1 MAENPSLELANWG
14 VPVPSS
20 RGDRSECS
28 RRRGVERLN
37 SLREIFL
44 EYRRHHLLQPER
56 VGDPS
61 ALTLDRRKSGL
72 RRLMS

>member
-28 RRRGVERLN
+28 RRSIVERQN

-44 EYRRHHLLQPER
+44 EYRRHTCSNRARRRPLG
-56 VGDPS
+56 VK
-61 ALTLDRRKSGL
+61 LDDRKSEL
-72 RRLMS
+72 RRLVS